1 MIVDISVLPLPVGL
15 PPPPFL
21 TSPAP
26 SLVIPRVTQSVAC
39 LFSGFSRC
47 LPKVVVLRCTQ
58 KRNNEHFLHQFFLLK
73 RTAYPKIPKYVFLL
87 TVVLFIRLDCSGV
100 SCRVLGVLVEEI
112 SASGLDITTGKMV
125 RNQMQTQRQEDGT
138 TKTEIQVQTQNF
150 SCANTQKD
158 EVIGCN
164 QISRTRRASGDC
176 EG

>member
-1 MIVDISVLPLPVGL
+1 MIVDISVLPLPIGL
-15 PPPPFL
+15 PPPPFV

-87 TVVLFIRLDCSGV
+87 TVALFIRLDCSGV
-100 SCRVLGVLVEEI
+100 GVAE
-112 SASGLDITTGKMV
+112 
-125 RNQMQTQRQEDGT
+125 
-138 TKTEIQVQTQNF
+138 F
-150 SCANTQKD
+150 
-158 EVIGCN
+158 
-164 QISRTRRASGDC
+164 
-176 EG
+176 

>member
-58 KRNNEHFLHQFFLLK
+58 KRNNERFLHQFFLLK

-100 SCRVLGVLVEEI
+100 GV
-112 SASGLDITTGKMV
+112 ADGKMV
-125 RNQMQTQRQEDGT
+125 RNQMQTQRQEDRT

-150 SCANTQKD
+150 SCAKH
-158 EVIGCN
+158 
-164 QISRTRRASGDC
+164 A
-176 EG
+176 EGRGHRLQPDI